1 MAGRVRKRRALL
13 GSCLAALL
21 VGAVTPSA
29 SYAAEQENLPPAVQ
43 DLQTQSG
50 GCASG
55 DEPQYV
61 RFYPVLKA
69 RLTDPAEDDRVGYPE
84 RVTAEFEVWWSDLDG
99 TEQRRSWTT
108 SPTPVDRVHSIT
120 LPSDIPSDTVIS
132 WHVRANDG
140 AAYSPWSAEAP
151 GAACRFVYD
160 GEAPAPPVVNSP
172 EYPADTWWGGGVGTY
187 GSFTMHSPS
196 ADVVEYRY
204 TFLGGPSGTVRPAEM
219 GGPATIRYAPLSRGP
234 KVLSVN
240 AVDRAGR
247 TSARTDYTFHPDVA
261 STPVSRWKLDDAAG
275 STSAAAEAGEA
286 ARAGRGV
293 TFGGPAP
300 SGTPLTST
308 VALDGSRHGF
318 LTTAGPAVDSGKTFA
333 VGAWVRPAR
342 GDRSMT
348 VLSQDTTSGPAYALA
363 LEAPR
368 NAGAS
373 WSFTLG
379 EAKVTGGAP
388 EAGEWAYLLGLYDTE
403 TGYAQLFVNGHEV
416 GTKAEAAPVGAD
428 GAFQIGRV
436 LGAKGYHQ
444 RWHGDIGDVR
454 AYDRLVVPSEVTGL
468 AHRTPRLLGHWSF
481 STADGAT
488 TPENAGGTPLRLAPG
503 ASIHRGPDS
512 CAPDADPDCPSQP
525 YPLVGEGHLQLD
537 GEGGH
542 AALDTPLVDTGDS
555 FTLGVVARIGP
566 EDATR
571 PMTVLSQAG
580 EHIDA
585 FKLRYDPARYA
596 WQLIMPER
604 DEAGAP
610 ETVVAQIT
618 MPDGTN
624 GSGTR
629 LAVVYDDATDT
640 VKLFADGYTDAD
652 GTAHVRDGW
661 ASSGPLQVGRART
674 ADGGW
679 GEHLRGQV
687 DELQV
692 YAGALRDEDIIGL
705 GAETD
710 PCLC

>member
-1 MAGRVRKRRALL
+1 MSGRVRKRRVLV
-13 GSCLAALL
+13 GSCLAAL
-21 VGAVTPSA
+21 VAGVVTPSA
-29 SYAAEQENLPPAVQ
+29 AYAGEGPNLPPAVQ
-43 DLQTQSG
+43 DLQAQPG
-50 GCASG
+50 GCATG
-55 DEPQYV
+55 DEPEYV
-61 RFYPVLKA
+61 RSHPVLKA
-69 RLTDPAEDDRVGYPE
+69 RLTDPVEDDRIGYPE
-84 RVTAEFEVWWSDLDG
+84 QLTAEFEIWWSEPDG
-99 TEQRRSWTT
+99 SEQRRSWTT
-108 SPTPVDRVHSIT
+108 SPTSVDRVHSVP
-120 LPSDIPSDTVIS
+120 LPSDIPSETVIS
-132 WHVRANDG
+132 WHVRAGDG
-140 AAYSPWSAEAP
+140 VAYSPWSSEAP

-160 GEAPAPPVVNSP
+160 GEIPVAPVVSSP
-172 EYPADTWWGGGVGTY
+172 EYPAETYWAGGVGIY
-187 GSFTMHSPS
+187 GSFTMDSPS
-196 ADVVEYRY
+196 ADVVEYWY
-204 TFLGGPSGTVRPAEM
+204 TFPDRPRATVRPAEM
-219 GGPATIRYAPLSRGP
+219 GGPSTVRYAPLSRGP
-234 KVLSVN
+234 KVLSVQ
-240 AVDRAGR
+240 ALDRSGR
-247 TSARTDYTFHPDVA
+247 MSMPTHYTFHPGVA
-261 STPVSRWKLDDAAG
+261 SAPVSRWKLDDEAG
-275 STSAAAEAGEA
+275 SVTAAAEAGEA

-300 SGTPLTST
+300 SGTGLTST
-308 VALDGSRHGF
+308 VTLDGSRHGF
-318 LTTAGPAVDSGKTFA
+318 LTTDTPAVDSGGTFA

-342 GDRSMT
+342 DDRSMT
-348 VLSQDTTSGPAYALA
+348 VLSQDTASGAAYALA
-363 LEAPR
+363 LEAP
-368 NAGAS
+368 GKTSAS
-373 WSFTLG
+373 YSFTLG
-379 EAKVTGGAP
+379 DAKITGGTP

-416 GTKAEAAPVGAD
+416 GTEAEAAAVRAD

-436 LGAKGYHQ
+436 LGPNGYRQ

-468 AHRTPRLLGHWSF
+468 AHRKPTLLGHWSF
-481 STADGAT
+481 STADAGT
-488 TPENAGGTPLRLAPG
+488 TPENAGGAPLRLAPG

-542 AALDTPLVDTGDS
+542 AALDTPLVDTADS

-580 EHIDA
+580 EHTDA
-585 FKLRYDPARYA
+585 LKLRYDPARYA
-596 WQLIMPER
+596 WELIMPER

-610 ETVVAQIT
+610 ETVVAHIT
-618 MPDGTN
+618 WPDGS
-624 GSGTR
+624 GGLGTR

-640 VKLFADGYTDAD
+640 VTLYADGYTEAG

-661 ASSGPLQVGRART
+661 TSDGPFQVGRART

-692 YAGALRDEDIIGL
+692 YAGALREDEVSHL
-705 GAETD
+705 GWETD